1 MGIPL
6 ENVGYINYCAAAGLG
21 NMDRNKIDIIGGKDP
36 EKSII
41 TYKLGSNIT
50 NQLEWKDPLNLPTP
64 QRPPQQAPSN
74 SNAPAQPA
82 NQTPAQ
88 K

>member
-1 MGIPL
+1 
-6 ENVGYINYCAAAGLG
+6 
-21 NMDRNKIDIIGGKDP
+21 MDRNKIDIIGGKDP

-64 QRPPQQAPSN
+64 QRPSQPAPSN